1 MSSLS
6 EALRQLR
13 LPDERNQEL
22 LVAAAD
28 ALDRAEAANAR
39 DHQSTLQM
47 IQSIGDIFR
56 EEKAAWQVER
66 ARHDKAMGEVIR
78 ERDECRAMLD
88 RQQRAAFDHPVFAF
102 LLGEG
107 QLHGVDFGERA
118 PRAVGKWWWRKD
130 LRAALSAT
138 QPEQPKAESRVGTN
152 TGHGHVWARPDGVKM
167 RCGGPGLCDTCS
179 KDKAHATQ
187 PEQGGRDAD

>member
-6 EALRQLR
+6 EALRQVR

-28 ALDRAEAANAR
+28 ALDCAEAASVR
-39 DHQSTLQM
+39 DHQNTMHM
-47 IQSIGDIFR
+47 IQSLTDLFR

-66 ARHDKAMGEVIR
+66 GARDKAMGEVIR
-78 ERDECRAMLD
+78 ERNECSAMLD
-88 RQQRAAFDHPVFAF
+88 RQRTMFDHPVFAF

-118 PRAVGKWWWRKD
+118 PGAVGKWWWRKD
-130 LRAALSAT
+130 LRAALSAP
-138 QPEQPKAESRVGTN
+138 QA
-152 TGHGHVWARPDGVKM
+152 
-167 RCGGPGLCDTCS
+167 
-179 KDKAHATQ
+179 
-187 PEQGGRDAD
+187 EQGERDE

>member
-39 DHQSTLQM
+39 DHHSTLQM

-78 ERDECRAMLD
+78 ERDECRATLD
-88 RQQRAAFDHPVFAF
+88 RQQRAGDAARDALWTLTEHNA
-102 LLGEG
+102 
-107 QLHGVDFGERA
+107 LHFGEQHST
-118 PRAVGKWWWRKD
+118 VIQG
-130 LRAALSAT
+130 RAALS
-138 QPEQPKAESRVGTN
+138 V
-152 TGHGHVWARPDGVKM
+152 
-167 RCGGPGLCDTCS
+167 
-179 KDKAHATQ
+179 TQ
-187 PEQGGRDAD
+187 PEQGERDA

>member
-6 EALRQLR
+6 ETLRQVR

-28 ALDRAEAANAR
+28 ALDRAEAANTR

-47 IQSIGDIFR
+47 IQSISDIFR
-56 EEKAAWQVER
+56 EEKAAWQEER

-88 RQQRAAFDHPVFAF
+88 RQQRAGDVGISRLLTAAKGMAKLYGHVWDRADGALVVFPENVARFDAAFDA
-102 LLGEG
+102 
-107 QLHGVDFGERA
+107 
-118 PRAVGKWWWRKD
+118 
-130 LRAALSAT
+130 LRAA
-138 QPEQPKAESRVGTN
+138 VGE
-152 TGHGHVWARPDGVKM
+152 VVD
-167 RCGGPGLCDTCS
+167 D
-179 KDKAHATQ
+179 ATQ
-187 PEQGGRDAD
+187 PEQGERDA